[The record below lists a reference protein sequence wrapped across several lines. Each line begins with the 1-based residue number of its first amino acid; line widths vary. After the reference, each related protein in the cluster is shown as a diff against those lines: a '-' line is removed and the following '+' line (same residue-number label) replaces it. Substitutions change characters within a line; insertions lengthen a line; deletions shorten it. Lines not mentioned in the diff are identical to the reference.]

1 MSVSQTAKSLFFET
15 GKDNETVVSFRTFM
29 LQYSP
34 LGWIILYRLIN
45 DRDLKILIT
54 SKGNT
59 TGTGKTTLGIYLARE
74 IRRWVNDLYN
84 RNGDWKAEK
93 YSFMSEHEYIRK
105 YLASETGDILLTDE
119 LEAMVDNRRSMGHG
133 NVKFTQLWMEMRF
146 LNVITIGTAPGLH
159 TLDKRVPQNADI
171 WINVIKPGKA
181 YVYFLSTNDFDGTPI
196 YNRLKVNNFK
206 MTLHWLPP
214 NNDEDYNVLK
224 EMKKE
229 HSKRFVDWDGEIT
242 QSDVKESKKEVMDSI
257 ILNILEAN
265 KEMELGLTQED
276 IANDILKGMR
286 SQQYIS
292 KVKRE
297 AKKS

>member
-1 MSVSQTAKSLFFET
+1 MSVSKTAESIFFET
-15 GKDNETVVSFRTFM
+15 GKDGEKILNLRTFL

-34 LGWIILYRLIN
+34 FGWIIIHRLIN

-84 RNGDWKAEK
+84 REGEWTAEQ
-93 YSFMSEHEYIRK
+93 YAFMNEHEYIRK
-105 YLASETGDILLTDE
+105 YLNSETGDVLLTDE

-146 LNVITIGTAPGLH
+146 LNCITIGTAPGLH

-171 WINVIKPGKA
+171 WINVIAPGKA
-181 YVYFLSTNDFDGTPI
+181 YIYFLSTDDFDGSPI
-196 YNRLKVNNFK
+196 YKRLKMNGFRQ
-206 MTLHWLPP
+206 TLLWLPP
-214 NNDEDYNVLK
+214 GEDRDYNIMK

-229 HSKRFVDWDGEIT
+229 HSKRFIDWDGEVSK
-242 QSDVKESKKEVMDSI
+242 QDVKKGKKEVIDSL
-257 ILNILEAN
+257 ILNVMQAN
-265 KEMELGLTQED
+265 EEMELGLTQEE
-276 IANDILKGMR
+276 IADKVLGGMR

-297 AKKS
+297 NKK